1 MWHAIAL
8 EENDLIYYH
17 LPFILSHT
25 CPYNDF
31 QTWTSDKMFNM
42 YQQQFTFIAYLVRN
56 SDFMNSCLY
65 FSIKVNEI
73 IVAD

>member
-1 MWHAIAL
+1 
-8 EENDLIYYH
+8 
-17 LPFILSHT
+17 
-25 CPYNDF
+25 
-31 QTWTSDKMFNM
+31 M
-42 YQQQFTFIAYLVRN
+42 YQQQFTFMAYLVRN